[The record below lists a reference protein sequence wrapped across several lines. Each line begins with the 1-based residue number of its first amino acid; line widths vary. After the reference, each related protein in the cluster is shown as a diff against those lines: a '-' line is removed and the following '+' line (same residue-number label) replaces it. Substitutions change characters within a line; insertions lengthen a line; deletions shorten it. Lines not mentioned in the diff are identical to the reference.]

1 MTWALILALSL
12 SLLVQHSQCI
22 TDCSGVCSVDGNS
35 NSYHAGVG
43 NAPAGTT
50 LITIAK
56 SSTVPISGSR
66 IMIIQMQGG
75 ELVRVDSTSTTGE
88 DFGRITDYGNLG
100 TYEFNFIIALTTT
113 GETGNTIIEL
123 KLPLTKTFISDSQS
137 TFQVIETVYC
147 PTVEITKSFTC
158 TPWDGEKG
166 GVFVIEAQN
175 LQVAESVVVDCSG
188 AGFRGGQYLP
198 ECFDLA
204 ADTNL
209 GCGAPHG
216 GAKGESCVNN
226 IDFPACRGAFTTGGG
241 GAVCV
246 DSLGNTDSLGGAGG
260 SYAGKL
266 PLILPILSHPFKS
279 PHSPH
284 SLTDYLFKV
293 LAEADLCYY
302 FHP

>member
-1 MTWALILALSL
+1 MTWALILALSV

-22 TDCSGVCSVDGNS
+22 TDCSGICTIDGGTS
-35 NSYHAGVG
+35 NSYYAGVG

-56 SSTVPISGSR
+56 SSTIPTTGSR
-66 IMIIQMQGG
+66 IMVIQMQGG
-75 ELVRVDSTSTTGE
+75 ESVRVDTTSTTGE

-100 TYEFNFIIALTTT
+100 VYEFNFILALTTDCV
-113 GETGNTIIEL
+113 TGNIIIEL
-123 KLPLTKTFISDSQS
+123 KVPLTKTFTGDPQS
-137 TFQVIETVYC
+137 KFQVIETVYC
-147 PTVEITKSFTC
+147 PTVAITKSFTC

-241 GAVCV
+241 GAFCHGSQDMDGVR
-246 DSLGNTDSLGGAGG
+246 GAAGG
-260 SYAGKL
+260 SYIGKL
-266 PLILPILSHPFKS
+266 PLISNALTSFQIPL
-279 PHSPH
+279 
-284 SLTDYLFKV
+284 LTD
-293 LAEADLCYY
+293 
-302 FHP
+302 